1 MQTRS
6 VFMEQLNGLRQEIRA
21 MAAKVEEDLGMAIT
35 ALRNDD
41 TELAQKVVDN
51 DAALNAMQ
59 IKIDDETAVTIATQH
74 PVARDLREMV
84 AILRITDNLERIGD
98 YAVHLA
104 KTAIKFSGKPSLE
117 PAVRLEKMAET
128 GREMIRDVISAYIG
142 QDAQAARKTAQ
153 KDEIIDKEHKD
164 LTREVLVLMKENS
177 KLVKQAARLLNTS
190 NQLERLGD
198 HIKNTC
204 ESVIYMVEGKRV

>member
-1 MQTRS
+1 
-6 VFMEQLNGLRQEIRA
+6 MEQLNGLRQEIRA
-21 MAAKVEEDLGMAIT
+21 MAARVEEDLGMAIT

-41 TELAQKVVDN
+41 TELAKKVVDN
-51 DAALNAMQ
+51 DAAVNAMQ
-59 IKIDDETAVTIATQH
+59 LKIDDETAVTIATQH

-84 AILRITDNLERIGD
+84 AILRLTSNLERIGD
-98 YAVHLA
+98 YAAHLA

-128 GREMIRDVISAYIG
+128 GREMIRDAISAYIG
-142 QDAQAARKTAQ
+142 QDAQAARKIALQ
-153 KDEIIDKEHKD
+153 DEVIDKEHKA
-164 LTREVLVLMKENS
+164 LTKEVLVLMKKNS

-198 HIKNTC
+198 HITNIC
-204 ESVIYMVEGKRV
+204 ESIIYMVEGKRVELGS